1 MWRTQVG
8 AGSTAGQSLL
18 PQQKPPFPATPHQ
31 YMQYAD
37 LSSKL
42 ALFASQQLAS
52 CRGSAYNQE
61 HCATCAT
68 SAFLPS
74 AGCVTPTS
82 SSAQQSPLRS
92 NTSDLESRMS
102 LTMLRTSPISE
113 RFQQAAV
120 QQDLIAEPGSNRGS
134 AAGTAQQ
141 ERPGSVGSS
150 AAGSVEVA
158 AGVDGDEEAAAA
170 AAGFEVT
177 LHLPDEQHQQQ
188 EEDEQQQEEDE
199 QQQQVQPQLQ
209 QQTSR
214 RQWSRNNSS
223 SGNRA
228 SSSAGQGPSS
238 SAGQRPSSSTGQAPS
253 SRPASAAASRP
264 GSSANSRR
272 STAEQQV
279 PKRQSSH
286 SLVPATNA
294 AAAAVSEL
302 NAAVQQAGAAS
313 GVASDA
319 AAAQPLPAQ
328 ALRRV
333 TSGAGVQR
341 PLSRASSRA
350 RTGAG
355 VAVAATGRT
364 NTHLLSVSFFRLQP
378 ASCTAALMT
387 LCSTKQLLLSDNLYQ
402 STQQTHVG
410 ISHDASCASQC

>member
-1 MWRTQVG
+1 VQVREARDAAREAAALLQELQRFVQDEG
-8 AGSTAGQSLL
+8 PDGDWQAWVSSHVAYAGKGCWQRSLSTIATAAKAATSSTHTAPVHALGGRVWQFYNLL
-18 PQQKPPFPATPHQ
+18 P
-31 YMQYAD
+31 
-37 LSSKL
+37 SNS
-42 ALFASQQLAS
+42 AS
-52 CRGSAYNQE
+52 CGGSAYNQE
-61 HCATCAT
+61 HCAIWPTHA
-68 SAFLPS
+68 SLPS

-120 QQDLIAEPGSNRGS
+120 QQNLIAEPGSNRGS

-141 ERPGSVGSS
+141 ERPDSADSC

-158 AGVDGDEEAAAA
+158 AAVEGDEEAAAA

-177 LHLPDEQHQQQ
+177 LHLPDEQQ
-188 EEDEQQQEEDE
+188 QQQEEDE

-209 QQTSR
+209 QQPSR

-223 SGNRA
+223 SSNR
-228 SSSAGQGPSS
+228 PSS
-238 SAGQRPSSSTGQAPS
+238 SAGQAPS
-253 SRPASAAASRP
+253 SRPGSCATASRP
-264 GSSANSRR
+264 GSAANSRR
-272 STAEQQV
+272 CTAEQQV

-286 SLVPATNA
+286 NLVPATSA
-294 AAAAVSEL
+294 AAAAASEL
-302 NAAVQQAGAAS
+302 NAAVQQAGEAS

-319 AAAQPLPAQ
+319 AAAEPLPVQ

-355 VAVAATGRT
+355 VAAAAPGRT
-364 NTHLLSVSFFRLQP
+364 NAHLLSVFFVFNPPHALQ
-378 ASCTAALMT
+378 L
-387 LCSTKQLLLSDNLYQ
+387 
-402 STQQTHVG
+402 
-410 ISHDASCASQC
+410 